1 MRKKEPIFFVSIQ
14 NANSSRTRTHDDGE
28 MSAGGTRAHARNAS
42 ILKLPRD
49 VVRKVA
55 SFLGTREVA
64 GWSCV
69 DKETH
74 AALRGR
80 LADVAALLATFGSL
94 RVDELDGGCCFF
106 TDAEHRPTTDDEAHA
121 GDDAAGDGAAGDGA
135 AGDGAMYDEA
145 AWVLARHAKQGALVH
160 VRDLALVRARVSATT
175 ARSLGRVLHSDTMP
189 HLRALKLADLQWRAC
204 AVCDLTTTWAR
215 AACAWP
221 NLLELQLQ
229 GLRLTGQGLVALL
242 DAAGLPELLR
252 LSLDDNPRLTSDA
265 AGCAAVARALAL
277 PRLESIRLQNVGL
290 DDARVVDVLEKHASL
305 LAPRATGGASR
316 VSSLRSFDARGNAR
330 FGDGALV
337 ALAARTD
344 DGGTLHALQSLVL
357 AQTRVGDAGVVAL
370 TATCRARGTPS
381 PLERIDLAF
390 ARAGVGA
397 MRALATTLR
406 SGDLPC
412 CRSIVLA
419 GAHAPPR
426 AELRDLRVAM
436 GTNWLRKLFVP
447 QQLPRYSVDLSRVA
461 WHDGDVARFAATVQH
476 TAERFARVTAL
487 SLAHNEFG
495 ATGMRALALAADA
508 MGGHA
513 ALRVLDLRGNVSLGD
528 AGVVV
533 LAESLLSGAWP
544 GLEKLHLGGIHLE
557 CPGDGQP
564 LRRHRQRG
572 VAAPPG
578 RAQPLRQPG
587 GRPRCRAAGGGRCAP
602 RRAAE
607 LADPQPA
614 RQRRRRR
621 RSGGARARAAP
632 PQFERRT
639 ASVAADA
646 AFAAAQL
653 PDRGGRGSA
662 RSPRRCG
669 AREATGCRG
678 CRRCS
683 ATSRRSL
690 RGICRRGARGVA

>member
-1 MRKKEPIFFVSIQ
+1 MPIPR
-14 NANSSRTRTHDDGE
+14 ARARTTTE

-135 AGDGAMYDEA
+135 MYDEA

-160 VRDLALVRARVSATT
+160 VRDLDLVRARVSATT

-204 AVCDLTTTWAR
+204 DVCDLTATWAR

-229 GLRLTGQGLVALL
+229 GLRLTGQGLDALL

-290 DDARVVDVLEKHASL
+290 DDARVVDVLETHASL

-476 TAERFARVTAL
+476 AAERFARVTAL

-513 ALRVLDLRGNVSLGD
+513 ALRVLDLRGNASLGD

-557 CPGDGQP
+557 CPGMGSLCAAIANGAS
-564 LRRHRQRG
+564 LRHLVELNLSGNLVGDPG
-572 VAAPPG
+572 VA
-578 RAQPLRQPG
+578 RL
-587 GRPRCRAAGGGRCAP
+587 
-602 RRAAE
+602 
-607 LADPQPA
+607 
-614 RQRRRRR
+614 
-621 RSGGARARAAP
+621 
-632 PQFERRT
+632 
-639 ASVAADA
+639 
-646 AFAAAQL
+646 AAAV
-653 PDRGGRGSA
+653 A
-662 RSPRRCG
+662 RPG
-669 AREATGCRG
+669 AL
-678 CRRCS
+678 
-683 ATSRRSL
+683 RSL
-690 RGICRRGARGVA
+690 RILNLRANAVGDAGVEALVRALRRPNLSAEPPLWQLTRLSLRHNFLIGGAGVGALAKAVRRARGDWLPRLQTLLCHVPAQFEAHLQAGCVRRGVTLIQH